1 MPDNGPVR
9 VNGGFLDGEADK
21 EFMKILLNL
30 LLSRLFPSWH
40 KPIRIDPDNLPG
52 LIPPKTPPMHP
63 VRPKPIEP
71 QAPDYQ
77 SLYMKFKKTRSTTRR
92 QPNTKRGWDS

>member
-1 MPDNGPVR
+1 MPDNDPVR
-9 VNGGFLDGEADK
+9 VNGGLLNDGADK

-52 LIPPKTPPMHP
+52 LAPPKTPPMRP
-63 VRPKPIEP
+63 VRPKPLEP
-71 QAPDYQ
+71 ADPDYQ
-77 SLYMKFKKTRSTTRR
+77 GMHRHFMERKEKGDKSRPAKG
-92 QPNTKRGWDS
+92 GWNS